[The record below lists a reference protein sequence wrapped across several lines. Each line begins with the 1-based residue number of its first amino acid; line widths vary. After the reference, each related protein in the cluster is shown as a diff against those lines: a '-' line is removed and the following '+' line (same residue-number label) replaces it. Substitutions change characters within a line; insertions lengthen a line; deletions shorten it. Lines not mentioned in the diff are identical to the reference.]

1 MLEALRFLRGRIAT
15 TRGRGSLRGLRGGRR
30 LGDDGGRPLGHIYG
44 CAVRAPVCGATARRR
59 KKRSE
64 TDENAR

>member
-30 LGDDGGRPLGHIYG
+30 LGDDGGRLLGHIYG
-44 CAVRAPVCGATARRR
+44 CAARAPVCGATARRR
-59 KKRSE
+59 RKKRSE
-64 TDENAR
+64 TD